1 MSGDLSFVEDGTH
14 GRVLRR
20 QLDDLLCDETVAAV
34 LLTGSLARGDVL
46 PGSDVD
52 LQVVLA
58 DGLPE
63 TFSSEIEAGIVV
75 ERKAADQDALLR
87 RLSLNPR
94 EIYSYLDGRVL
105 HDLEG
110 KLARLQEIAHDHFA
124 IYRTPADDRR
134 AIEYWLKS
142 ALVKAQTATRAGD
155 RLKATYATSTASWQI
170 IEGLWAANDKPL
182 PPNGSVWPHLCDLA
196 DDPPPL
202 EEWLKQLFL
211 ESADGRVEAASR
223 LIRRTVERLESL

>member
-1 MSGDLSFVEDGTH
+1 MAIDLSFVDDAKHLG
-14 GRVLRR
+14 VLTR
-20 QLDDLLCDETVAAV
+20 QLDDLLRDDNVAAV
-34 LLTGSLARGDVL
+34 LLTGSLARGDAL

-87 RLSLNPR
+87 RLSRNPM

-105 HDLEG
+105 HDPEG

-124 IYRTPADDRR
+124 GYQTPPEERR
-134 AIEYWLKS
+134 HIAYTAESTLIKLK
-142 ALVKAQTATRAGD
+142 TAARSGD
-155 RLKATYATSTASWQI
+155 RLKAAYVATTVSWPILQ
-170 IEGLWAANDKPL
+170 GLWAANDKPL
-182 PPNGSVWPHLCDLA
+182 PPNSSVWPHLCDLA

-211 ESADGRVEAASR
+211 GSTDGRVEAASV
-223 LIRRTVERLESL
+223 LIRRTVERLENG